1 MVIKKVKDGY
11 VIKFSSGRTEK
22 CADLNFLGMW
32 KGTSER
38 LLEKRLDS
46 ITININITKNAKL
59 QTNSNAN

>member
-11 VIKFSSGRTEK
+11 VIKFGSGRTERISSL
-22 CADLNFLGMW
+22 DFLGMW
-32 KGTSER
+32 KGTAER
-38 LLEKRLDS
+38 ILEKRLDS